1 MKETP
6 GGIIL
11 LEVLQMRGK
20 FTKNDIL
27 DKVVSKIQDYFSN
40 KEEMEK
46 YIDKKIETK
55 KIETLV
61 EYYLIGRTN
70 LYFFEI

>member
-11 LEVLQMRGK
+11 LEVLQMKGK

-27 DKVVSKIQDYFSN
+27 EKVVSKISSYFSN
-40 KEEMEK
+40 KQEMEN
-46 YIDKKIETK
+46 YIDT
-55 KIETLV
+55 KIETLC
-61 EYYLIGRTN
+61 EYNLIGRTD

>member
-1 MKETP
+1 MKETL

-46 YIDKKIETK
+46 YIDKKIET
-55 KIETLV
+55 LV

>member
-27 DKVVSKIQDYFSN
+27 DKVEHKIEKFFSN
-40 KEEMEK
+40 REEMHK
-46 YIDKKIETK
+46 YVDKKIET
-55 KIETLV
+55 LS
-61 EYYLIGRTN
+61 EYCLIGRTD

>member
-46 YIDKKIETK
+46 YIDKKIE
-55 KIETLV
+55 ILV

>member
-46 YIDKKIETK
+46 YIDKKIET
-55 KIETLV
+55 LV

>member
-11 LEVLQMRGK
+11 LEVLQMKGK

-27 DKVVSKIQDYFSN
+27 DKVASKISSYFSN
-40 KEEMEK
+40 KQEMEK
-46 YIDKKIETK
+46 YIDT
-55 KIETLV
+55 KIETLC
-61 EYYLIGRTN
+61 EYNLIGRTN

>member
-27 DKVVSKIQDYFSN
+27 DKVASKISSYFSN
-40 KEEMEK
+40 KQEMEK
-46 YIDKKIETK
+46 YIDT
-55 KIETLV
+55 KIETLC
-61 EYYLIGRTN
+61 EYNLIGRTN